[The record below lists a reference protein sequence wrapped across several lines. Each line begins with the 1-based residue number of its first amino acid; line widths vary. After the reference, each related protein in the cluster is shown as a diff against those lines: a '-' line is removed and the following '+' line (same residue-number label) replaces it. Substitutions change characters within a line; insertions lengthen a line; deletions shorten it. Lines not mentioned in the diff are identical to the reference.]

1 MEEKLQKIIET
12 HELNIVKYTQERDER
27 NAKMQFFK
35 EHKFEKEY
43 EHLLTQKMATSDMFY
58 DYRNAIDELRKMW
71 CCYVI
76 A

>member
-27 NAKMQFFK
+27 NAKMQFLK

-58 DYRNAIDELRKMW
+58 DYRKAIEDLREMLNAW
-71 CCYVI
+71 NS
-76 A
+76 